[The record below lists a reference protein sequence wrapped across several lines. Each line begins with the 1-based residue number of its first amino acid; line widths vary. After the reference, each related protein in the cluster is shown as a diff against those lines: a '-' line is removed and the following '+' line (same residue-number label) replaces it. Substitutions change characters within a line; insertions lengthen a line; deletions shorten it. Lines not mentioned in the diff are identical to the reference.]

1 MKFVCS
7 STKITVDSV
16 RCDEILTVFQNSFFS
31 GDNYE
36 NSTALVITFAVQN
49 TKDEK
54 FQQMALDW
62 EEQFLRLVSS
72 YSSDNISVSYSAE
85 VNTRFLSVFTLYY
98 QRCVSQCLLK
108 LFSITVLILDHC

>member
-1 MKFVCS
+1 MQLYQNNRRLYSLWWIV
-7 STKITVDSV
+7 
-16 RCDEILTVFQNSFFS
+16 TVFQNSFFS

-98 QRCVSQCLLK
+98 
-108 LFSITVLILDHC
+108 